1 MEYTPGEGLSG
12 PPYHQVYYICL
23 TKPKYTHYTLVRKTT
38 YLGFSCKYIHIC
50 MHVQTVKVYLIYYGG
65 GTGNSG
71 SAPHYNQ
78 NVHTID
84 KCQCTLN
91 TQLTVNTDIH
101 TYIRTHVPKGSHS
114 HELIFCFSH
123 FVTSQQTTV
132 EKT

>member
-1 MEYTPGEGLSG
+1 MYKQLKS
-12 PPYHQVYYICL
+12 
-23 TKPKYTHYTLVRKTT
+23 T
-38 YLGFSCKYIHIC
+38 Y
-50 MHVQTVKVYLIYYGG
+50 VIYYGG
-65 GTGNSG
+65 GTSNSG
-71 SAPHYNQ
+71 SASQYNQ
-78 NVHTID
+78 NVRTID
-84 KCQCTLN
+84 TCQCTLN